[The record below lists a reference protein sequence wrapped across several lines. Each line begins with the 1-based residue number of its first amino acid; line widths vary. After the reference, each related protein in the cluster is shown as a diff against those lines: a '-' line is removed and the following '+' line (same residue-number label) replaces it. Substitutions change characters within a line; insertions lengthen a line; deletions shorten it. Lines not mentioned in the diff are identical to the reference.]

1 MLSSG
6 ARRPKSCA
14 ETWHAGDTVAGCAG
28 HCLLMSAHG
37 GGSASIPGHPRRPSV
52 LYRMNRREPIDKP
65 VDSSVGA
72 PVCVKK
78 KQASD

>member
-37 GGSASIPGHPRRPSV
+37 GGSASI
-52 LYRMNRREPIDKP
+52 DKP